1 MGGGHGG
8 GSQYCYK
15 HGCAGKW
22 SAQGLRREIR
32 RSRRDLTI
40 CARGVGAMPAN
51 TIKKENV
58 PRVPE
63 ELGGQVVLMEEK
75 NQADHDISRS

>member
-1 MGGGHGG
+1 MC
-8 GSQYCYK
+8 S
-15 HGCAGKW
+15 
-22 SAQGLRREIR
+22 
-32 RSRRDLTI
+32 SRQDLTI

-51 TIKKENV
+51 VLKSTLGAMSAGQTVKKENI

-63 ELGGQVVLMEEK
+63 ERGGQVALMEER